1 MVLETLRNKKNI
13 TEFENLESLLNW
25 VTRDQWSDA
34 LSKNY
39 YQFQYEHKEVSSE
52 KETVIYVNIPAM
64 RAENLAI
71 NVTENKLNIQ
81 YTGDKNA
88 IFNGGKLNLT
98 YNISN
103 SDTSGVTSEYRDGVL
118 EVHIPRAPKNT
129 PRKIEVKLS

>member
-1 MVLETLRNKKNI
+1 MVLDTLRSKKNI

-34 LSKNY
+34 LTKNY
-39 YQFQYEHKEVSSE
+39 YQFQYGHKEVHSE
-52 KETVIYVNIPAM
+52 KETVIYVNIPSM

-88 IFNGGKLNLT
+88 VFNGGTLNLVYDT
-98 YNISN
+98 SN
-103 SDTSGVTSEYRDGVL
+103 SDTSRITSQYQDGVL
-118 EVHIPRAPKNT
+118 AVHVPRAPKNT
-129 PRKIEVKLS
+129 PRKIEVKLI